1 MARTVYDKLR
11 ALQEVLSRKFEVERE
26 IQEIPKSLATKTEL
40 LNRLRKSLAERTTA
54 HEAVKTR
61 LHEVEQHL
69 IEAEGSREQYE
80 GQMDAIKTQ
89 REYEA
94 LDKEIRDAT
103 DKEQGL
109 RKELLKEQQA
119 DEELRVALEKDQ
131 LMIQKQEE
139 DVEEEQSKIKLKI
152 KDKNGELK
160 KLAGDER
167 RITPGLDEDIL
178 FKFERIIRNKAG
190 IGIVPLAKGVCTGC
204 HMILPPQFVNTV
216 RLGAEVNFCPYCS
229 RILFYQADDEGE
241 SLETAILEE
250 EAEEDAEDEEDADDE
265 ADEGEEEEI

>member
-1 MARTVYDKLR
+1 MARTVYDRLR

-40 LNRLRKSLAERTTA
+40 LNRLRKSLADRGTA
-54 HEAVKTR
+54 HEAVKAR
-61 LHEVEQHL
+61 LTEVEQRL
-69 IEAEGSREQYE
+69 TEAEGARVQYE

-103 DKEQGL
+103 EKEQGL
-109 RKELLKEQQA
+109 RKELQKEQQA
-119 DEELRVALEKDQ
+119 EEELRVALEKDQ

-139 DVEEEQSKIKLKI
+139 DVAEEQSKIKLKV
-152 KDKNGELK
+152 KDKNAELK

-190 IGIVPLAKGVCTGC
+190 VGIVPLAKGVCIGC

-216 RLGAEVNFCPYCS
+216 RLGTEVNFCPYCS

-241 SLETAILEE
+241 GLETAILEE
-250 EAEEDAEDEEDADDE
+250 EVEEEV
-265 ADEGEEEEI
+265 EEEEEQDDEQDQESDEEV

>member
-1 MARTVYDKLR
+1 MARSVYDKLR
-11 ALQEVLSRKFEVERE
+11 ALQDVLSRKFEVERE

-40 LNRLRKSLAERTTA
+40 LNRLRKSLTDRGAA
-54 HEAVKTR
+54 YEAVKAR
-61 LHEVEQHL
+61 LTEIEQRL
-69 IEAEGSREQYE
+69 VEAESSREQYE

-103 DKEQGL
+103 EKEQGL
-109 RKELLKEQQA
+109 RKELQKEQQA
-119 DEELRVALEKDQ
+119 EEELRGALEKDQ

-139 DVEEEQSKIKLKI
+139 DVAEEQSKIKIKV
-152 KDKNGELK
+152 KDKNSELK

-190 IGIVPLAKGVCTGC
+190 VGIVALAKGVCTGC
-204 HMILPPQFVNTV
+204 HMILPPQFVNIV
-216 RLGAEVNFCPYCS
+216 RLGTEVNFCPYCS
-229 RILFYQADDEGE
+229 RILFYQADEEGE

-250 EAEEDAEDEEDADDE
+250 EVEEE
-265 ADEGEEEEI
+265 AEEEEEQEDESDQENDEEI